1 MSRQSEYVSLNR
13 WVLSLDV
20 NIVMKSDRLMF
31 EGREFYSLGE
41 VGQDVA
47 PKKPGIPHLVGL
59 LSIYVVGGV
68 LNRI

>member
-1 MSRQSEYVSLNR
+1 
-13 WVLSLDV
+13 
-20 NIVMKSDRLMF
+20 MF

-47 PKKPGIPHLVGL
+47 PKKLSAPHLVCL

-68 LNRI
+68 LNLI